1 MELANYEYTVA
12 QSCEGK
18 WRLFKWLMLLGY
30 VAFAGIYFLIAYL
43 TRFIPI
49 VAILPLFLWI
59 LVYFTYK
66 YVKPE
71 YKYKITEAHL
81 YFYRLLGKSEHQI
94 LKIRLCDAAFIMPL
108 EDALEE
114 IKAFAPKNTYSALP
128 SKFSTDS
135 YIILYKNDKDEP
147 SAFMFRAT
155 ADALKCLHFYNK
167 NTVISETEL

>member
-12 QSCEGK
+12 QACEGK
-18 WRLFKWLMLLGY
+18 WRLFKWLMLGGY
-30 VAFAGIYFLIAYL
+30 IAFSGIYFLIAYL

-71 YKYKITEAHL
+71 YKYKIAEAHL
-81 YFYRLLGKSEHQI
+81 YFYRITGKTEREI
-94 LKIRLCDAAFIMPL
+94 LKIRLCDASCIMPL
-108 EDALEE
+108 ENALEE
-114 IKAFAPKNTYSALP
+114 IKSFAPKNTFSALP
-128 SKFSTDS
+128 SQFSTDS
-135 YIILYKNDKDEP
+135 YIILYKNEKGEP
-147 SAFMFRAT
+147 SAFMFKAT

-167 NTVISETEL
+167 GTVMSKTDV